1 MNYFFL
7 IFQGKPVANVSSG
20 LYPWKVIARLNYTS
34 ATSGASII
42 SQTEA
47 FIGNDGIATFQT
59 LGVNI
64 AMSSFQIEYYLD
76 IPIGVNSTK
85 FQPMNTVAPPLKAS
99 NPVLACQV
107 NEQSLV
113 VDQGTVFAITVSLID
128 NISSHIVPNI
138 EWQVRNNFKSHD

>member
-1 MNYFFL
+1 MSSFLL
-7 IFQGKPVANVSSG
+7 IFKGKPVTNVSSG

-34 ATSGASII
+34 VTSGASVI

-47 FIGNDGIATFQT
+47 FIGSDGIATFQT

-85 FQPMNTVAPPLKAS
+85 FQTMNTVAPPLKAV
-99 NPVLACQV
+99 NHLLNCKV
-107 NEQSLV
+107 NEEGLV
-113 VDQGTVFAITVSLID
+113 VTQSTAFTVTVSLID
-128 NISSHIVPNI
+128 SISSQTIPNI
-138 EWQVRNNFKSHD
+138 AWQVNENKS

>member
-1 MNYFFL
+1 MSSFFL
-7 IFQGKPVANVSSG
+7 IFKGKPVTNVSSG

-34 ATSGASII
+34 VTSGASVI

-47 FIGNDGIATFQT
+47 FIGSDGIATFQT

-85 FQPMNTVAPPLKAS
+85 FQPMNTVAPPLKAV
-99 NPVLACQV
+99 NPLLNCKV
-107 NEQSLV
+107 NEEGLV
-113 VDQGTVFAITVSLID
+113 VTQSTAFTVTVSLID
-128 NISSHIVPNI
+128 SISSQTIPNI
-138 EWQVRNNFKSHD
+138 AWQVNENKS